1 MFQRSLLRASRQAIV
16 RPSAFAPVTRAA
28 TPAIRWYSDAPP
40 AADKAAAP
48 AAEAKDDAATSEL
61 AQLKAQAEK
70 KDKEIIDLKVR
81 HPRPPCAHNPR

>member
-28 TPAIRWYSDAPP
+28 APAIRWYSDAPP
-40 AADKAAAP
+40 AADKADAP
-48 AAEAKDDAATSEL
+48 AAEPKADAATSEL

-81 HPRPPCAHNPR
+81 HLRPLCAQGPR